1 MERLIIRNSHLVNKK
16 AEVNREGLVNKK
28 ANTKMDVVVNI
39 YESSLNEYWDT
50 EYNGFLYKNIRL
62 NNLRYLTY
70 LEMSYIL
77 KDRLF
82 SRSYNLTF
90 NYEIP
95 AFFSEHI
102 KINLRYSGRTKIK
115 DAYFEVIEGGEKA
128 SLLIETLNHQ
138 LISYRLVSLELIN
151 LTLEYSPNRK
161 SWHVFVESLIGS
173 TTWNLIPPVMQV
185 IKPNPTECMFMIE
198 LFELIAGSLQN
209 E

>member
-16 AEVNREGLVNKK
+16 AEVNREGLLNKK

-128 SLLIETLNHQ
+128 SLLVETLNHQ
-138 LISYRLVSLELIN
+138 LISYRIVSLELIN
-151 LTLEYSPNRK
+151 LILEYSPNRK
-161 SWHVFVESLIGS
+161 SRHVFVESLIGS